1 MYNKMSG
8 TCNTY
13 KLEHIEDIPPTTAE
27 EIVIQCIK
35 AFKNVNQTT
44 DDLENMGI
52 RLLFY
57 YATPANRVAT
67 ANYYDDYFLEDEL
80 PSSYTHF
87 IMTHSMFQP
96 LLKANDFKIFEKV
109 GDTDNN
115 CTSVI
120 KSRIYFVNTA
130 NDTVS
135 DTDIPNS
142 SIDYKFVLE
151 RIIHQERD
159 LNYHWRVVSITI
171 I

>member
-13 KLEHIEDIPPTTAE
+13 QLQHIEDIPPTTAE
-27 EIVIQCIK
+27 EIVIQCIQ

-44 DDLENMGI
+44 DELENMGI

-57 YATPANRVAT
+57 YATSANRVAT
-67 ANYYDDYFLEDEL
+67 ANYYDDYFMEDEL
-80 PSSYTHF
+80 PSAYTHF
-87 IMTHSMFQP
+87 ILTHPMFQP
-96 LLKANDFKIFEKV
+96 LLKATDFKIFEKV
-109 GDTDNN
+109 GDTNDN
-115 CTSVI
+115 CICVI
-120 KSRIYFVNTA
+120 KSRIYFVNTDSTTIDD
-130 NDTVS
+130 NEP
-135 DTDIPNS
+135 PNS

-151 RIIHQERD
+151 RIIHSERD